1 MYSNTYQQ
9 AKPQYRN
16 TENINYYTLNFFNM
30 NKQFYFSKEYVTP
43 EVEVISTV
51 VEKGFSASFGEVGY
65 AGDGFDIDEN
75 GDF

>member
-1 MYSNTYQQ
+1 MYSNTYRQ

-16 TENINYYTLNFFNM
+16 TENINYYTLNFINM

-51 VEKGFSASFGEVGY
+51 VEKGFQASFGEEGY

-75 GDF
+75 GEF

>member
-1 MYSNTYQQ
+1 M
-9 AKPQYRN
+9 K
-16 TENINYYTLNFFNM
+16 
-30 NKQFYFSKEYVTP
+30 KQFYFSKEYVTP